1 MTAFSV
7 VSTGPDDTARIAGAV
22 ARHLEKGDVLLLNG
36 DLAAGKTTFVKAVA
50 AALKSPDVVT
60 SPTFTLAQFYATG
73 GTPVLHLDTYRLDG
87 VDEYRD
93 LGMNEYHEES
103 VSLIEWGDKVA
114 TEFTDHLDVRFERLA
129 EGTAA
134 TDTDTDTDRRSI
146 TFSSTSGRWT
156 PVLATLHADI
166 LEEVP

>member
-22 ARHLEKGDVLLLNG
+22 ARHLDKGDVLLLNG

-50 AALKSPDVVT
+50 AALRSPDVVT

-73 GTPVLHLDTYRLDG
+73 GTPVLHMDTYRLDG

-114 TEFTDHLDVRFERLA
+114 TEFPDHLDVRFEVV
-129 EGTAA
+129 EGTA
-134 TDTDTDTDRRSI
+134 DTDADRRSI

-166 LEEVP
+166 LKEVP

>member
-22 ARHLEKGDVLLLNG
+22 ARHLGKGDVLLLNG

-73 GTPVLHLDTYRLDG
+73 GTPVLHMDTYRLDG

-114 TEFTDHLDVRFERLA
+114 TEFPDHLDVRFEVV
-129 EGTAA
+129 EGTA
-134 TDTDTDTDRRSI
+134 DTDADRRSI
-146 TFSSTSGRWT
+146 TFTSTSGRWT
-156 PVLATLHADI
+156 PVLANLHADI
-166 LEEVP
+166 LKEVP